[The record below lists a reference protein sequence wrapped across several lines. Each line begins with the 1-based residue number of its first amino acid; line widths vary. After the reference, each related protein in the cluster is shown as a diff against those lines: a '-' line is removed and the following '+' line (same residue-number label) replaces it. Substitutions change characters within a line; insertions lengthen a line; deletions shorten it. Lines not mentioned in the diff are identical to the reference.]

1 MSKKLLIDST
11 QSEETRLAVLDGG
24 KLADYDYESSVRKQ
38 LKGNVFLAKVTRVEP
53 SLQAA
58 FVNYGGN
65 RHGFLPFSEIHP
77 DYFRIPVADKE
88 KLLAEEERIRKEM
101 EEEDEAEDNA
111 DDSVDEAQNENDDDE
126 SDDEVDDDIE
136 AEQAE
141 SEEGEAESDAQETAE
156 DSVDDNGDDNDK
168 KQGGRNNRRR
178 GRYARR
184 GRGGR
189 RNANRREEGVTDDED
204 APKAIDRELLWKRL
218 RRSYKIQE
226 VIKRG
231 QIMLIQVTKEERGNK
246 GAAVTSYV
254 TLPGRYCVLMPN
266 SPQGGG
272 VSRKVSDRGD
282 RKKMR
287 DLLRD
292 LDVPTGMA
300 VILRT
305 AGVSRTKTE
314 VKRDLDYLMRLWNQ
328 IREDTMQASAPSLIY
343 EEASLIKRA
352 IRDVYDKEMSEVLVA
367 GDDGYKLAKNQ
378 MKMMIPSH
386 ERRVKLYKDEA
397 PLFVKHGIEDLIEE
411 MDSSTVTLK
420 SGGYL
425 VINPTEALVSID
437 VNSGRSTRE
446 RHIEETALKTNL
458 EAAEEVARQLR
469 LRDLAGLVVVDFIDM
484 ENYKYNRQVERR
496 LKEAMSNDRARVQI
510 GRISNFGLMEL
521 SRQRLRSSLV
531 ESTFETCPHCAG
543 TGNVKTIDGMALSVM
558 RKLEQ
563 EATRVTGG
571 QKIAITVTLHPDVA
585 LYVLNH
591 KRPEMAT
598 IEERYG
604 VTITF
609 SSQDVTAVMEV
620 SIASS
625 KPDQAGDNDTSHHKN
640 DGGQDGSGKSKSSRS
655 RNRRRGGNKNNSEGD
670 NEEKS
675 VQEPSEAT
683 DNKDV
688 ADNKDDTTLDK
699 GADKPKRTRSRRKK
713 ADNAS
718 DKDTVNDLSKDST
731 AEEAKPKSNVVE
743 QPERVIEEAPKTASS
758 SAKEE
763 APKAKKTTKR
773 APRKKAAAKTDE
785 PKADDKAEPAETKT
799 IPIKPAVNDDSEVQ
813 ADRDYEVVN
822 QKPKEKKKGWWSK
835 IVD

>member
-11 QSEETRLAVLDGG
+11 QSEETRLAVLDNG

-101 EEEDEAEDNA
+101 KEADLAEEEQEDEDQENEAAAEVEDQDEAEDA
-111 DDSVDEAQNENDDDE
+111 DTDEDDDADAAETAEE
-126 SDDEVDDDIE
+126 SDA
-136 AEQAE
+136 AEDNASE
-141 SEEGEAESDAQETAE
+141 EEGEE
-156 DSVDDNGDDNDK
+156 NK
-168 KQGGRNNRRR
+168 PRRRNQRRR
-178 GRYARR
+178 GRY

-189 RNANRREEGVTDDED
+189 GRGRRSASRREEGVVDDDD
-204 APKAIDRELLWKRL
+204 APKAVDRELLWKRL

-272 VSRKVSDRGD
+272 VSRKVSDRKD

-287 DLLRD
+287 DILRD
-292 LDVPTGMA
+292 LDIPTGMA

-328 IREDTMQASAPSLIY
+328 IREDTMQATAPSMIY

-352 IRDVYDKEMSEVLVA
+352 VRDVYDKDMQEVIVA
-367 GDDGYKLAKNQ
+367 GDEGYKQARSQ

-386 ERRVKLYKDEA
+386 ERRVKHYKDDA
-397 PLFVKHGIEDLIEE
+397 PLFIRHGIEDQIED
-411 MDSSTVTLK
+411 MDSHTVTLK

-437 VNSGRSTRE
+437 VNSGRATRE

-469 LRDLAGLVVVDFIDM
+469 LRDLAGLVVIDFIDM
-484 ENYKYNRQVERR
+484 ENYKNNRQVERR
-496 LKEAMSNDRARVQI
+496 LKEAMAGDRARVQI
-510 GRISNFGLMEL
+510 GRISNFGLMEM
-521 SRQRLRSSLV
+521 SRQRLRPSLA
-531 ESTFETCPHCAG
+531 ESTFEVCPHCAG
-543 TGNVKTIDGMALSVM
+543 TGSVKTTDAMALSVI
-558 RKLEQ
+558 RKIER
-563 EATRVTGG
+563 EAIKAADSGKTNLTISLS
-571 QKIAITVTLHPDVA
+571 QDVA
-585 LYVLNH
+585 LYLFNH
-591 KRPEMAT
+591 KRSDLAVL
-598 IEERYG
+598 EERYKVSLFFDTDN
-604 VTITF
+604 VTSAIDFTI
-609 SSQDVTAVMEV
+609 QA
-620 SIASS
+620 S
-625 KPDQAGDNDTSHHKN
+625 KPKGGGDAGDSD
-640 DGGQDGSGKSKSSRS
+640 QDDDQEETAKDKKTEKKSDKP
-655 RNRRRGGNKNNSEGD
+655 RRGRKPAAKNSEEKP
-670 NEEKS
+670 EEKP
-675 VQEPSEAT
+675 E
-683 DNKDV
+683 DI
-688 ADNKDDTTLDK
+688 ADQGEETAKTE
-699 GADKPKRTRSRRKK
+699 DKPKR
-713 ADNAS
+713 
-718 DKDTVNDLSKDST
+718 
-731 AEEAKPKSNVVE
+731 
-743 QPERVIEEAPKTASS
+743 
-758 SAKEE
+758 
-763 APKAKKTTKR
+763 KR
-773 APRKKAAAKTDE
+773 APRKKKTDTSEAKPESEAKDE
-785 PKADDKAEPAETKT
+785 PKPKEEDKPKAEAEKKT
-799 IPIKPAVNDDSEVQ
+799 IPIKEAVNDDAESE
-813 ADRDYEVVN
+813 AAAKDYEVVN
-822 QKPKEKKKGWWSK
+822 PEPKEKKKGWWSK
-835 IVD
+835 VTGD